1 MKANLT
7 EKLIKSLQPS
17 EKVYEVV
24 DTSLSC
30 FVLRVE
36 KSGHMSFFVVYRNKQ
51 GSRNRVKL
59 GTYGQ
64 ITLTQARDLAK
75 QKLGAIASGIDPQQ
89 EKKAVIEEARQ
100 AKQDLT
106 TLNEFIEQYYKPWVL
121 MNRKSAD
128 HTLML
133 LDKYFSQW
141 NKLPMRSF
149 TRKQVESWQLSERD
163 RGLLPSA
170 INRSLNALR
179 SVFTRAT
186 ELGILATNPLSKVP
200 KLQEPKDIHVRFLNV
215 DELKRLLSA
224 LDDRNQQAINKRQSA
239 NTWRK
244 QRGLGALP
252 EILPHQY
259 ADYFTPLV
267 LLTIHTGL
275 RRGELFQLKWRDID
289 FTHNRLT
296 VRAAN
301 AKSNKT
307 RHIPLNTNAVTLLM
321 SWKETCSK
329 DNELVFPSPTGGML
343 TTIKTA
349 WSGLVQKADISDF
362 RFHDLRHHFASMLV
376 MGGKDLNTVR
386 ELLGHSDFTTTLR
399 YAHLAD
405 SHKADA
411 VALLEY

>member
-7 EKLIKSLQPS
+7 EKLIKSLEPS

-24 DTSLSC
+24 DTSLPC

-89 EKKAVIEEARQ
+89 EKKAVIEKARQ
-100 AKQDLT
+100 AKQEMT
-106 TLNEFIEQYYKPWVL
+106 TLNEFIEETYKPWVL

-186 ELGILATNPLSKVP
+186 ELGFLDTNPLSKVP
-200 KLQEPKDIHVRFLNV
+200 KLNEPKDIHVRYLSEE
-215 DELKRLLSA
+215 ELERLLFT

-244 QRGLGALP
+244 ERGCSN
-252 EILPHQY
+252 
-259 ADYFTPLV
+259 FCV
-267 LLTIHTGL
+267 
-275 RRGELFQLKWRDID
+275 
-289 FTHNRLT
+289 T
-296 VRAAN
+296 V
-301 AKSNKT
+301 
-307 RHIPLNTNAVTLLM
+307 V
-321 SWKETCSK
+321 
-329 DNELVFPSPTGGML
+329 
-343 TTIKTA
+343 
-349 WSGLVQKADISDF
+349 
-362 RFHDLRHHFASMLV
+362 
-376 MGGKDLNTVR
+376 
-386 ELLGHSDFTTTLR
+386 
-399 YAHLAD
+399 
-405 SHKADA
+405 
-411 VALLEY
+411 

>member
-7 EKLIKSLQPS
+7 EKLIKSLEPS

-24 DTSLSC
+24 DTSLPC

-89 EKKAVIEEARQ
+89 EKKAVIEKARQ
-100 AKQDLT
+100 AKQEMT
-106 TLNEFIEQYYKPWVL
+106 TLNEFIEETYKPWVL

-186 ELGILATNPLSKVP
+186 ELGFLDTNPLSKVP
-200 KLQEPKDIHVRFLNV
+200 KLNEPKDIHVRYLSEE
-215 DELKRLLSA
+215 ELERLLFT

-244 QRGLGALP
+244 ERGHDVLP

-259 ADYFTPLV
+259 TDYFTPFVLV
-267 LLTIHTGL
+267 AMHTGL

-289 FTHNRLT
+289 FAHERLT

-307 RHIPLNTNAVTLLM
+307 RHISLNGKRPAH
-321 SWKETCSK
+321 SS
-329 DNELVFPSPTGGML
+329 SP
-343 TTIKTA
+343 
-349 WSGLVQKADISDF
+349 
-362 RFHDLRHHFASMLV
+362 
-376 MGGKDLNTVR
+376 
-386 ELLGHSDFTTTLR
+386 
-399 YAHLAD
+399 
-405 SHKADA
+405 
-411 VALLEY
+411 

>member
-7 EKLIKSLQPS
+7 EKLIKSLEPS

-24 DTSLSC
+24 DTSLPC

-106 TLNEFIEQYYKPWVL
+106 TIKEFIDQSYKPWVL
-121 MNRKSAD
+121 MNRKSAE

-133 LDKYFSQW
+133 LDKYFTQW
-141 NKLPMRSF
+141 NNMPMRNL
-149 TRKQVESWQLSERD
+149 TRKQVEIWQLSERD

-186 ELGILATNPLSKVP
+186 DLEVLEANPLSKVP
-200 KLQEPKDIHVRFLNV
+200 KLQEPKDIHVRYL
-215 DELKRLLSA
+215 DENELERLLSA
-224 LDDRNQQAINKRQSA
+224 LATRNQLAINQ
-239 NTWRK
+239 RK
-244 QRGLGALP
+244 SGNKLRKERGHNALP

-267 LLTIHTGL
+267 LVTINTGL
-275 RRGELFQLKWRDID
+275 RRGEQ
-289 FTHNRLT
+289 HT
-296 VRAAN
+296 V
-301 AKSNKT
+301 S
-307 RHIPLNTNAVTLLM
+307 
-321 SWKETCSK
+321 
-329 DNELVFPSPTGGML
+329 D
-343 TTIKTA
+343 
-349 WSGLVQKADISDF
+349 SGSLS
-362 RFHDLRHHFASMLV
+362 
-376 MGGKDLNTVR
+376 
-386 ELLGHSDFTTTLR
+386 
-399 YAHLAD
+399 
-405 SHKADA
+405 
-411 VALLEY
+411 